1 MGLGKTI
8 QVIALLARLGEKN
21 VKGPFLIVAPLATLP
36 NWMNELK
43 KWLPSVPCALYH
55 GAKDGRRDVWAKQ
68 FRACASKGTVVT
80 PIMVTSYEVEV
91 TWCIRIKDWF
101 PSTTTLQR
109 PPPDAPDTP
118 RLVPRRCTRRA
129 RASASR
135 PSARAGLCQRVC
147 HVVSCGVTWCRAGLS
162 RAS

>member
-21 VKGPFLIVAPLATLP
+21 VKGPFLIIAPLATLP

-80 PIMVTSYEVEV
+80 PIMVTSYEIAILDRSILEKI
-91 TWCIRIKDWF
+91 TWKYMIVDEG
-101 PSTTTLQR
+101 Q
-109 PPPDAPDTP
+109 
-118 RLVPRRCTRRA
+118 VRA
-129 RASASR
+129 AA
-135 PSARAGLCQRVC
+135 AAAAHTYMIYIHIYTYIHIYIC
-147 HVVSCGVTWCRAGLS
+147 HVRA
-162 RAS
+162 